1 MLNERNE
8 RTRDIIVITMEN
20 YDAINNNNNNERIEE
35 ISRKFIVTV
44 KWRDAENIYANCELT
59 FIWSLN
65 IYTFFNIYSGDNIH
79 NIHKQTHTFTSSVN
93 TAVVKETMSLVE
105 PAALNW
111 TPLLKRSKFL
121 HIKNGV

>member
-59 FIWSLN
+59 FI
-65 IYTFFNIYSGDNIH
+65 
-79 NIHKQTHTFTSSVN
+79 
-93 TAVVKETMSLVE
+93 
-105 PAALNW
+105 
-111 TPLLKRSKFL
+111 
-121 HIKNGV
+121 